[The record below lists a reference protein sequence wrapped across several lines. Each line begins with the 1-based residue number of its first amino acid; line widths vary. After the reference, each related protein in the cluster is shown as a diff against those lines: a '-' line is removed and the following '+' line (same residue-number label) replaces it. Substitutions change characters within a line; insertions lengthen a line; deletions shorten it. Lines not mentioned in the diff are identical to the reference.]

1 MHFSKKL
8 KLLHAT
14 DIYHFVFFVSLAHM
28 ILHPELF
35 TYKALVSGLEI
46 TELILLLVNLNLSLY
61 VLCNCYF
68 NNFFKLLFYMYLQ
81 AQKKM
86 RKYLSY
92 ISPKTML
99 IPTRTCYFAK
109 STSFFAKEDNL
120 SISGYSKKTDRHR
133 T

>member
-1 MHFSKKL
+1 
-8 KLLHAT
+8 
-14 DIYHFVFFVSLAHM
+14 M

-46 TELILLLVNLNLSLY
+46 TEFILLQVNFNLSLY

-109 STSFFAKEDNL
+109 SISFFAKEDI
-120 SISGYSKKTDRHR
+120 SGISGYSKKTDRHR